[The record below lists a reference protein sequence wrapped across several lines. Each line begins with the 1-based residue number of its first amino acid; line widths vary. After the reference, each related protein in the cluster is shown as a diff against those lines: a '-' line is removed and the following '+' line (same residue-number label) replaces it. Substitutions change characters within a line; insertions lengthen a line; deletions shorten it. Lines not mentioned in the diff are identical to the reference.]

1 MQFPARRLRRLRKS
15 ESMRRLMSETRVAR
29 EDLVYPILVQEGL
42 NGRLP
47 VGSMDGFY
55 RTSVDL
61 LEDDLGEAHDLGIQ
75 AVMLSGIP
83 EHKDE
88 WGTSAYAKDGIAQQA
103 VAKARR
109 CRSDMVIMAD
119 VCLCQYT
126 TTGHCG
132 IYKNGIIDND
142 LSIPLLGKVAAS
154 LAQAGADVVLPSAM
168 MDGQVA
174 AVRAALDEGGHQDV
188 AIMTHTAKHV
198 SALYTPFREA
208 AHCAL
213 QFKDRKEYQV
223 PYTNPREA
231 MAEVESDIEEGA
243 DIVMIKP
250 AMMYLDLV
258 YEARRRFTTP
268 VAAYNTSGE
277 YALVHAAHSK
287 GYMDGADLILE
298 ILGCIKR
305 AGADIIVTYSA
316 KEVAGMLP

>member
-1 MQFPARRLRRLRKS
+1 MRFPARRLRRLRKS
-15 ESMRRLMSETRVAR
+15 ESMRRLVSETRITK

-42 NGRLP
+42 DGRLP
-47 VGSMDGFY
+47 VGPMDGFY

-61 LEDDLGEAHDLGIQ
+61 LEDELGEAHDLGIR

-83 EHKDE
+83 GHKDE
-88 WGTSAYAKDGIAQQA
+88 EGTPAYAKDGIVQQA

-126 TTGHCG
+126 STGHCG
-132 IYKNGIIDND
+132 IYKNGTIDND
-142 LSIPLLGKVAAS
+142 LSISLLGKVAAS
-154 LAQAGADVVLPSAM
+154 LAQAGADVVSPSSM

-174 AVRAALDEGGHQDV
+174 AVRAALDRVGHQDV
-188 AIMTHTAKHV
+188 VIMSHSAKHA
-198 SALYTPFREA
+198 SALYAPFREA
-208 AHCAL
+208 AHCSP

-250 AMMYLDLV
+250 ATMYLDLIS
-258 YEARRRFTTP
+258 EARRRFTAP

-287 GYMDGADLILE
+287 GYMDGAAVTLE

-316 KEVAGMLP
+316 KEVAKMLP

>member
-1 MQFPARRLRRLRKS
+1 MRFPVRRLRRLRKA
-15 ESMRRLMSETRVAR
+15 ESMRRLMSETRVTR

-42 NGRLP
+42 DKRLP
-47 VGSMDGFY
+47 VGPMDGFY
-55 RTSVDL
+55 RTSIDL
-61 LEDDLGEAHDLGIQ
+61 LENELGEAHDLGIQ
-75 AVMLSGIP
+75 AVMLSGVP

-88 WGTSAYAKDGIAQQA
+88 MGTSAYAKDGIVQQA

-132 IYKNGIIDND
+132 IYKNESIDND

-154 LAQAGADVVLPSAM
+154 LAQAGVDVVSPSSM

-174 AVRAALDEGGHQDV
+174 AVRAALDQGGHQDV
-188 AIMTHTAKHV
+188 AIMVQSAKHG
-198 SALYTPFREA
+198 SALYAPFWEA
-208 AHCAL
+208 AHSAP
-213 QFKDRKEYQV
+213 QFKDRREYQV

-243 DIVMIKP
+243 DIIMIKP

-258 YEARRRFTTP
+258 SEARRRFTTP
-268 VAAYNTSGE
+268 VAAYNVSGE

-287 GYMDGADLILE
+287 GYIDGAKATLE

-305 AGADIIVTYSA
+305 AGADIIITYSA
-316 KEVAGMLP
+316 KEVAGMLS